1 MNLNDPIENIQLKI
15 YNDDN
20 IDNSY
25 SLKNTNETLFE
36 VDGVLNNI
44 YENQILELSWAD
56 RDNFEYENVTYNWY
70 SDNQLIKTGQ
80 GQPILELIQDYV
92 GKNILLRLNIRIIII
107 QQKCFH

>member
-44 YENQILELSWAD
+44 YENQIFELSWAD
-56 RDNFEYENVTYNWY
+56 RDNFEYENVTTN
-70 SDNQLIKTGQ
+70 G
-80 GQPILELIQDYV
+80 
-92 GKNILLRLNIRIIII
+92 IRIIN
-107 QQKCFH
+107 